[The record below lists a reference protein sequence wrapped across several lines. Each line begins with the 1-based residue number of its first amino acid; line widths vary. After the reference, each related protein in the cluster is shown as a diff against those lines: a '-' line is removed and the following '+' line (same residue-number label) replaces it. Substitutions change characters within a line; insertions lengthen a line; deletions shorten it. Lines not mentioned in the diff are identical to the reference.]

1 MELFWISGSPPSWRV
16 MLALAI
22 KEIDYTSHQLDST
35 LKEHKSPEY
44 LQLNPRGQVP
54 VLRVDDTIVRESL
67 AIIAYLDRLHPTP
80 PLLGT
85 DPTAT
90 GKIWQ
95 WLMDFENHL
104 RPAMATIALAIFR
117 NQMES
122 QLEAIASATEII
134 QIEIQEIA
142 GQLDRQDYLTDRAV
156 SAADITLYPSLQ
168 WLRRALTLSKMPK
181 TTQQVVDVLASAE
194 HLLRWERSIETIPGY
209 DKTYPPHW
217 RST

>member
-16 MLALAI
+16 MLALEI
-22 KEIDYTSHQLDST
+22 KQLDYTSHQLDST
-35 LKEHKSPEY
+35 LKQHKSVDY

-54 VLRVDDTIVRESL
+54 VLRVEDTIVRESL
-67 AIIAYLDRLHPTP
+67 AIIAYLDRLHPIP

-85 DPTAT
+85 DPAAT
-90 GKIWQ
+90 GQIWQ

-117 NQMES
+117 DRREL
-122 QLEAIASATEII
+122 QLEEIAAATEII
-134 QIEIQEIA
+134 KFEIGEI
-142 GQLDRQDYLTDRAV
+142 DRQLARQAYLTDRAF

-168 WLRRALTLSKMPK
+168 WLRRALTQSKIPK
-181 TTQQVVDVLASAE
+181 ITQQVAEVLATAE
-194 HLLRWERSIETIPGY
+194 HLQQWERSIEAIPGY

-217 RST
+217 RSI